1 MTDAQPFLL
10 QMAGA
15 PGTGKSRVAAAIA
28 AAEPAIIINSDTV
41 KSTLL
46 RQGVTWDLA
55 GRAAYHVLFEL
66 ADDLLGQG
74 HNVILDSPSHYAF
87 IPANGQRVAEKHG
100 ARYRFLELTC
110 ADLGDRRRRLGERAP
125 KRSQML
131 DLDTPPS
138 DASAPSQATRIG
150 THQWEVAKPDVG
162 VLILDAGPGVS
173 PQHIALAALH
183 HVRT

>member
-1 MTDAQPFLL
+1 
-10 QMAGA
+10 MAGA
-15 PGTGKSRVAAAIA
+15 PGTGKSRVAASIA
-28 AAEPAIIINSDTV
+28 ALEPAIIINSDTV

-46 RQGVTWDLA
+46 SQGVAWDLA

-74 HNVILDSPSHYAF
+74 HSVILDSPSHYAF
-87 IPANGQRVAEKHG
+87 IPANGQRVADKHG

-110 ADLGDRRRRLGERAP
+110 AHLEELRRRLGERSA

-138 DASAPSQATRIG
+138 DANAPSQATRIG
-150 THQWEVAKPDVG
+150 RHQWEAAKPEVG
-162 VLILDAGPGVS
+162 VLVLDAGPGVS
-173 PQHIALAALH
+173 PEQVALAALH